1 MKKLSLFSSLFL
13 LISFL
18 FSLFP
23 YPVLAGPQSTSYE
36 IKDYGFGSG
45 GTEGADSTNYSM
57 FGTTGEMD
65 TTGLSSTNYKTLP
78 GLVYTMQANTPAAPT
93 FTNPSDYYNKLH
105 IVLNTGSN
113 PADTQFAIAISTDAF
128 VSDVTHYIQADN
140 TIGTTLAWQTN
151 TLWGATGFDV
161 IGLTPGV
168 TYTIKVAA
176 RQGNYSQSPWSATA
190 GVATSNSTMAFT
202 LSPSSISSWV
212 LTPGT
217 VGTAPSTATVTVTT
231 NASNGAT
238 VYVSDSKNGLEST
251 TASHTI
257 NSVSS
262 DLTAIGEGYGIR
274 ATAVSQNAGG
284 PMQKV
289 APYNG
294 TGSTVGIVTSTQQI
308 IFDSTGAPVNSGTG
322 TFEIKAKPAATAPPG
337 SDYTDTI
344 TVISSAA
351 F

>member
-1 MKKLSLFSSLFL
+1 MKKLILFFSLFA
-13 LISFL
+13 FL
-18 FSLFP
+18 FSLIAA
-23 YPVLAGPQSTSYE
+23 PVLAGPQSTSYE

-45 GTEGADSTNYSM
+45 GTDGTNSTNYSM

-65 TTGLSSTNYKTLP
+65 TSGISSTNYKTLP

-93 FTNPSDYYNKLH
+93 FTNPSNYYNKLH

-113 PADTQFAIAISTDAF
+113 SSDAQFAIAISTDAF
-128 VSDVTHYIQADN
+128 VTDVTHYVQADN
-140 TIGTTLAWQTN
+140 TIGTTFVWQTN
-151 TLWGATGFDV
+151 AVWGAAGFDV

-168 TYTIKVAA
+168 TYTIRVAA
-176 RQGNYSQSPWSATA
+176 RQGNYTQSPWSATA
-190 GVATSNSTMAFT
+190 AVATSNSTMAFT

-212 LTPGT
+212 LTPGS

-251 TASHTI
+251 MASHTI
-257 NSVSS
+257 SSVSN

-274 ATAVSQNAGG
+274 ATAVSESSGG
-284 PMQKV
+284 PMQKI

-294 TGSTVGIVTSTQQI
+294 TGSTVGIITSTQQI

-322 TFEIKAKPAATAPPG
+322 TFEIKAKPATTAPPG